1 MIQFILDLSNDWNSY
16 NIATFFVN
24 VLIAIGTIG
33 ACWISLNQNRI
44 KIKSSFYIGK
54 FINVEYLNLDSHI
67 NYLTV
72 FIINNS
78 NRAIK
83 INAIGS
89 FYYVYKNKGKNMMLQ
104 NLIYPLEQT
113 TITPGDKKYFAL
125 CSKDDFNKFC
135 KEQKIK
141 KDKIKLYVC
150 LDSGEIFKIKNFE
163 RIIKDY
169 S

>member
-33 ACWISLNQNRI
+33 ACWISLNQNKI

-54 FINVEYLNLDSHI
+54 PANAEYLNLDNKI
-67 NYLTV
+67 NYMIV
-72 FIINNS
+72 SIINKS
-78 NRAIK
+78 NRSIK
-83 INAIGS
+83 INVIGS
-89 FYYVYKNKGKNMMLQ
+89 FYYTYKNKGKDILLQ
-104 NLIYPLEQT
+104 NLTYPLEQT
-113 TITPGDKKYFAL
+113 IITPGDKELFVL
-125 CSKDDFNKFC
+125 CAKDNFNKLC

-150 LDSGEIFKIKNFE
+150 LDSGEIFKIKNFKK
-163 RIIKDY
+163 RIKD
-169 S
+169 